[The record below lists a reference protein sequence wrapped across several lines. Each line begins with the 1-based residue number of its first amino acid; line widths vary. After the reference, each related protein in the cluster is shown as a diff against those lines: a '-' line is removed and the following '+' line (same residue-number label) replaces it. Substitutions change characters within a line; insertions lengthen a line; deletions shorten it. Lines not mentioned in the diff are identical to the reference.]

1 MRAAFVASCL
11 RGALPPVLLRAVCL
25 VRAIVL
31 GVVLLYVECCCVLAE
46 SGWRIDRPGDESEST
61 SRALLDCCEIDGL
74 LIPARQSRHS

>member
-31 GVVLLYVECCCVLAE
+31 GVVLLYGECCCVLAE
-46 SGWRIDRPGDESEST
+46 SGWRIDRPGAWRRVGVDISGPGLG
-61 SRALLDCCEIDGL
+61 RLL
-74 LIPARQSRHS
+74 RN

>member
-31 GVVLLYVECCCVLAE
+31 GVVLLYVECCCA
-46 SGWRIDRPGDESEST
+46 SGVR
-61 SRALLDCCEIDGL
+61 RANRSARRRVGVDISG
-74 LIPARQSRHS
+74 PARLLRN